1 MKAATPALS
10 TLNIKVLSLPIEIT
24 TNHESFRREFCEL
37 TSALATPANGE
48 PPVVRFQVM
57 KKKRCL
63 QIESAGRIIYRLT
76 RDYHLCPFLMD
87 EIRASCYGHVKDYL
101 LVHAGAVV
109 KNGRA
114 ILLPGKSESG
124 KTTLTLGLT
133 NHGYKYLT
141 DEVSAIHHETTEVV
155 PFQRPIYVWRWS
167 RPLRQE
173 VSKSFKTYR
182 YRGEGQRWQYIV
194 PQDGAVIPGDA
205 RCKVDWII
213 FPKYVP
219 KSKVVLKPIGGAR
232 AAVALLQRCW
242 NAQLFPDRGLKILTG
257 LVRRARCYTLEMGDL
272 EEACKL
278 IESTCRGESA

>member
-1 MKAATPALS
+1 
-10 TLNIKVLSLPIEIT
+10 
-24 TNHESFRREFCEL
+24 
-37 TSALATPANGE
+37 
-48 PPVVRFQVM
+48 
-57 KKKRCL
+57 
-63 QIESAGRIIYRLT
+63 
-76 RDYHLCPFLMD
+76 MD
-87 EIRASCYGHVKDYL
+87 EIRASCYEHVRDYL

-124 KTTLTLGLT
+124 KTTLTLGLM
-133 NHGYKYLT
+133 NHGYKHLT
-141 DEVSAIHHETTEVV
+141 DEVGAIHHETAEVV
-155 PFQRPIYVWRWS
+155 PFQRPIYVWTWS

-182 YRGEGQRWQYIV
+182 YRDEGHRWQYIV
-194 PQDGAVIPGDA
+194 PQDGAVMPRDA
-205 RCKVDWII
+205 RWKVDWII